1 MYARPRKSSI
11 RQFQSTIL
19 RWYRINGRDFLWR
32 RRSRTRYEI
41 VVSEIL
47 LQRTRA
53 ETVRA
58 NYHSFLHRF
67 PSWSALARA
76 SEASLRKGLEPIGLW
91 RQRAKVL
98 RSLSRVVKKS
108 RGRLPHSREEL
119 ERLPGVGQYIA
130 SAILSIC
137 HNKREPLLDIN
148 MARLLERYFGPR
160 KLADIRYDPYLQAL
174 SRKVLPKRGVKEFN
188 WAILDFAS
196 MVCTTRNP
204 NHEQCLLRKHC
215 NYWKL
220 TKHQ

>member
-1 MYARPRKSSI
+1 MLARPKKSSI
-11 RQFQSTIL
+11 REFQSTIL
-19 RWYRINGRDFLWR
+19 QWYRINGRDFPWR

-41 VVSEIL
+41 IVSEIL

-53 ETVRA
+53 ETVKA
-58 NYHSFLHRF
+58 NYHGFLHRF
-67 PSWSALARA
+67 PSWSTLARA
-76 SEASLRKGLEPIGLW
+76 SETSLRKSLKPFGLW
-91 RQRAKVL
+91 RQRATIL
-98 RSLSRVVKKS
+98 RSLSRAVKKS
-108 RGRLPHSREEL
+108 KGGLQYNREEL
-119 ERLPGVGQYIA
+119 EKLPGVGQYIA